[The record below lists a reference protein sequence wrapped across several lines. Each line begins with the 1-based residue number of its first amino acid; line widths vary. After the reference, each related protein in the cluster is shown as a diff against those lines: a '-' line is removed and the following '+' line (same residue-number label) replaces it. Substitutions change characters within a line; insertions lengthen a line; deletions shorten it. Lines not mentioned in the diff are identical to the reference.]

1 MGLEADKGIPDVGSM
16 KFRVVK
22 RQYRKSKEIQI
33 RPFGSKKGIK
43 EDAEIILG
51 QSSVSKNWKSR
62 VTRQDDSVTLKCA
75 IKISDLGKFH
85 VHMNKSVIEFWGLV
99 KISRQKSVTWKIHV

>member
-1 MGLEADKGIPDVGSM
+1 MNSLIRDIKRCANRKENRVVATYIKKVGLEADKGIPDVGSM

-51 QSSVSKNWKSR
+51 
-62 VTRQDDSVTLKCA
+62 
-75 IKISDLGKFH
+75 
-85 VHMNKSVIEFWGLV
+85 SVIG
-99 KISRQKSVTWKIHV
+99 I